1 LRKVVW
7 WVGCLLDRSVEKKEG
22 GLFDPRLFFVNKGGG
37 WGKDKS
43 TKWTKIIKFG
53 RKDAN

>member
-1 LRKVVW
+1 
-7 WVGCLLDRSVEKKEG
+7 VEKKEV

>member
-1 LRKVVW
+1 MIV
-7 WVGCLLDRSVEKKEG
+7 CLLDRSAEKKEG
-22 GLFDPRLFFVNKGGG
+22 GLFDARFFFFKNKGGG
-37 WGKDKS
+37 WGKDKR